1 MRKLLEDIIGVG
13 VVAVGLILLA
23 AAPAAARSLLD
34 QAGRRVELPER
45 PQRIVALAPSVTEI
59 IFALG
64 EAARLIGVTAHCDF
78 PPEAIR
84 LPKVGSYVRLDLER
98 IVGLRPDLCIA
109 VKDGNPKSAI
119 ERLEALGVPVF
130 ALDPRSVETVIRAI
144 LDLGVVLAVEPRA
157 EALTA
162 EMRARIDRITRR
174 AAGED
179 RRPRVFFQIGTAPI
193 VSVGTH
199 TFAHELIELAGG
211 VNVAAGPAAYPRF
224 SREQV
229 LGLVPD
235 LIVISSMDRAAGAVE
250 EARREWNRWPGIPA
264 VRDGRIH
271 VVDSN
276 LFDRP
281 SPRLVAGLEELARCI
296 HPALFGS
303 VK

>member
-1 MRKLLEDIIGVG
+1 MKTCSVY
-13 VVAVGLILLA
+13 ILLLGA
-23 AAPAAARSLLD
+23 IIFCQALFWGAPAAARSLLD
-34 QAGRRVELPER
+34 QAGRRVEVPER

-78 PPEAIR
+78 PPEAAR

-109 VKDGNPKSAI
+109 VKDGNPKAAV

-162 EMRARIDRITRR
+162 EMRTRIDRITRR
-174 AAGED
+174 TAGED
-179 RRPRVFFQIGTAPI
+179 SRPRVFFQIGTSPI

-211 VNVAAGPAAYPRF
+211 INVAAGPTAYPRF
-224 SREQV
+224 SREQL
-229 LGLVPD
+229 LGLAPEV
-235 LIVISSMDRAAGAVE
+235 IVISSMDRTAGSVE
-250 EARREWNRWPGIPA
+250 QTRTEWGRWPNVPA
-264 VRDGRIH
+264 VRNGRIH

-296 HPALFGS
+296 HPALFRR

>member
-1 MRKLLEDIIGVG
+1 MSNRSVY
-13 VVAVGLILLA
+13 ILLLGA
-23 AAPAAARSLLD
+23 SIFCQALFSGAPAAARSLLD
-34 QAGRRVELPER
+34 QAGRQVEVPER

-64 EAARLIGVTAHCDF
+64 EEARLIGVTAHCDF
-78 PPEAIR
+78 PPEAAR

-109 VKDGNPKSAI
+109 VKDGNPKAAV

-130 ALDPRSVETVIRAI
+130 ALDPRSVATVIRAI

-162 EMRARIDRITRR
+162 KMRSRIRQVTGRIT
-174 AAGED
+174 GITH
-179 RRPRVFFQIGTAPI
+179 RPRVFFQIGNAPI

-199 TFAHELIELAGG
+199 TFAHELIGLAGG

-224 SREQV
+224 SREQL
-229 LGLVPD
+229 LGLAPEV
-235 LIVISSMDRAAGAVE
+235 IVISSMDRTAGSAE
-250 EARREWNRWPGIPA
+250 QTRQEWSRWRNVPA

-271 VVDSN
+271 LVDSDI
-276 LFDRP
+276 FDRP
-281 SPRLVAGLEELARCI
+281 SPRLVEGLDQLAGCI
-296 HPALFGS
+296 HPHMFEGS
-303 VK
+303 E

>member
-1 MRKLLEDIIGVG
+1 MRKLLGDNFGIGA
-13 VVAVGLILLA
+13 VAVGLIFLA
-23 AAPAAARSLLD
+23 AAPAVARSLLD
-34 QAGRRVELPER
+34 QAGRRVEVPER

-64 EAARLIGVTAHCDF
+64 EEARLIGVTAHCDF
-78 PPEAIR
+78 PPEAAR

-109 VKDGNPKSAI
+109 VKDGNPKAAV

-130 ALDPRSVETVIRAI
+130 ALDPRSVATVIRAI

-162 EMRARIDRITRR
+162 KMHSRIRQVTGRIAEITH
-174 AAGED
+174 
-179 RRPRVFFQIGTAPI
+179 RPRVFFQIGDAPI

-199 TFAHELIELAGG
+199 TFAHELIGLAGG

-224 SREQV
+224 SREQL
-229 LGLVPD
+229 LGLAPEI
-235 LIVISSMDRAAGAVE
+235 IVISSMDRTAGSAE
-250 EARREWNRWPGIPA
+250 QTRQEWSRWRNVPA

-271 VVDSN
+271 LVDSDI
-276 LFDRP
+276 FDRP
-281 SPRLVAGLEELARCI
+281 SPRLVEGLDQLAGFI
-296 HPALFGS
+296 HPHIFEGS
-303 VK
+303 E

>member
-1 MRKLLEDIIGVG
+1 MRKLLSDIVGIG

-23 AAPAAARSLLD
+23 AAPAAARTLLD
-34 QAGRRVELPER
+34 QAGRRVEIPDR

-64 EAARLIGVTAHCDF
+64 EEARLIGVTAHCDF
-78 PPEAIR
+78 PPEAAR

-109 VKDGNPKSAI
+109 VKDGNPKAAV

-130 ALDPRSVETVIRAI
+130 ALDPRSVATVIRAI
-144 LDLGVVLAVEPRA
+144 HDLGVVLAVEPRA
-157 EALTA
+157 EALIGA
-162 EMRARIDRITRR
+162 MRGRIERVTHRL
-174 AAGED
+174 AGSD
-179 RRPRVFFQIGTAPI
+179 RRPRVFFQIGAAPI
-193 VSVGTH
+193 VSVGTD
-199 TFAHELIELAGG
+199 TFAHELIGLAGG
-211 VNVAAGPAAYPRF
+211 VNVAAGAAAYPRF

-229 LGLVPD
+229 LGLAPEI
-235 LIVISSMDRAAGAVE
+235 IVISSMDRAAGAVAE
-250 EARREWNRWPGIPA
+250 TRREWERWPGVPA

-281 SPRLVAGLEELARCI
+281 SPRLVAGLETLARYI
-296 HPALFGS
+296 HPELFGGL
-303 VK
+303 K

>member
-78 PPEAIR
+78 PPEATR

>member
-1 MRKLLEDIIGVG
+1 MRKQAGGIVGIG
-13 VVAVGLILLA
+13 VVALGLVLLA

-34 QAGRRVELPER
+34 QAGRRVEIPDR

-64 EAARLIGVTAHCDF
+64 EEARLIGVTAHCDF
-78 PPEAIR
+78 PPQAAR

-98 IVGLRPDLCIA
+98 IVGLRPDLCVA
-109 VKDGNPKSAI
+109 VKDGNPKAAV

-130 ALDPRSVETVIRAI
+130 ALDPRSVATVIRAI

-157 EALTA
+157 EALAA
-162 EMRARIDRITRR
+162 EMRARIDQVIRR
-174 AAGED
+174 AAGAE

-193 VSVGTH
+193 VSVGTL

-211 VNVAAGPAAYPRF
+211 ANIAAGPAAYPRF

-229 LGLVPD
+229 LGLAPEV
-235 LIVISSMDRAAGAVE
+235 IVISSMDRAAGAVA
-250 EARREWNRWPGIPA
+250 EARQEWNRWPGVPA

-281 SPRLVAGLEELARCI
+281 SPRLVLGLEELARVI
-296 HPALFGS
+296 HPARFGG